1 MKRLGV
7 AAIMLAVVGA
17 SFANFAFSQ
26 SAAPATAP
34 AKPAA
39 TKPPTSTAAAPAATP
54 APYHPGAN
62 AAMDA
67 EREKVWDSPQMLRA
81 RAWVKDY
88 CAHSAKITPAEAK
101 EYEAELAN
109 LSPKQMK
116 LWLLK
121 FQHEEEMIQQQQQMF
136 NNARQADVGQAMALH
151 KQMKQSYA
159 DINKDETEA
168 AQTEEGSI
176 KQQQQFAQ
184 ERSMQKTADQDAAA
198 TDMLTQPFGG
208 YGGYGG
214 YGYGGVHFHF
224 H

>member
-1 MKRLGV
+1 MKRFVV
-7 AAIMLAVVGA
+7 AVLILAVVGV
-17 SFANFAFSQ
+17 SFAKVAFSQ
-26 SAAPATAP
+26 SAAPAPNT
-34 AKPAA
+34 KPAA
-39 TKPPTSTAAAPAATP
+39 ATTP
-54 APYHPGAN
+54 APYHAGAN

-67 EREKVWDSPQMLRA
+67 EREKIWESPQMLRA

-121 FQHEEEMIQQQQQMF
+121 FQHEEEMIQQQQAMF
-136 NNARQADVGQAMALH
+136 NSSRQADVKQAMAVH
-151 KQMKQSYA
+151 QQMKQSYA
-159 DINKDETEA
+159 NINADANKA
-168 AQTEEGSI
+168 AQTEEDSI
-176 KQQQQFAQ
+176 KQEQEFAQ
-184 ERSMQKTADQDAAA
+184 EDGLQKNADRDAAA

-214 YGYGGVHFHF
+214 YGYGDVHYHFH
-224 H
+224 

>member
-1 MKRLGV
+1 MKRLLV
-7 AAIMLAVVGA
+7 AAAMLAAVGV

-26 SAAPATAP
+26 PAAPATTVP
-34 AKPAA
+34 AKPA
-39 TKPPTSTAAAPAATP
+39 TGTTTTTAAPATYP
-54 APYHPGAN
+54 AGSN
-62 AAMDA
+62 AAVNA
-67 EREKVWDSPQMLRA
+67 EREKIWESPQMLRA

-121 FQHEEEMIQQQQQMF
+121 FQHEEEMIQQQQAMF
-136 NNARQADVGQAMALH
+136 NSARQADVKQAAAVH
-151 KQMKQSYA
+151 KQMKQAYA
-159 DINKDETEA
+159 NINADENKA
-168 AQTEEGSI
+168 AQTAESSI
-176 KQQQQFAQ
+176 KQQQEFAQ
-184 ERSMQKTADQDAAA
+184 EDGLQKNADRDAAA
-198 TDMLTQPFGG
+198 TDELMQPFFGG

-214 YGYGGVHFHF
+214 YGYGGVHYHF

>member
-1 MKRLGV
+1 MKRLVV
-7 AAIMLAVVGA
+7 AALMLAVVGV

-26 SAAPATAP
+26 SAAPATTVP
-34 AKPAA
+34 AKPA
-39 TKPPTSTAAAPAATP
+39 TPVAAP

-62 AAMDA
+62 AAVDA
-67 EREKVWDSPQMLRA
+67 EREKIWDSPQMLRA

-88 CAHSAKITPAEAK
+88 TSHSAKITPAEAK

-121 FQHEEEMIQQQQQMF
+121 FQHEEEMIQSQQQAF
-136 NNARQADVGQAMALH
+136 NNSRQADVSQAMALH

-159 DINKDETEA
+159 DINKDETAA
-168 AQTEEGSI
+168 AQTAESSV
-176 KQQQQFAQ
+176 KQQQEFAQ
-184 ERSMQKTADQDAAA
+184 QDSLQKTADQDAAA

-214 YGYGGVHFHF
+214 YGYGDVHYHFH
-224 H
+224 

>member
-1 MKRLGV
+1 MKRLVV
-7 AAIMLAVVGA
+7 AALMLAVVGV
-17 SFANFAFSQ
+17 SFAKVAFSQ
-26 SAAPATAP
+26 SAAPAPTT
-34 AKPAA
+34 KPAA
-39 TKPPTSTAAAPAATP
+39 ATTP

-62 AAMDA
+62 AATDA
-67 EREKVWDSPQMLRA
+67 EREKIWDSPQMLRA

-121 FQHEEEMIQQQQQMF
+121 FQHEEEMIKQQQSMF
-136 NNARQADVGQAMALH
+136 NNARQADVSQAMALH

-159 DINKDETEA
+159 DINKDETA
-168 AQTEEGSI
+168 AAKTAENSV
-176 KQQQQFAQ
+176 KQQQEFAQ
-184 ERSMQKTADQDAAA
+184 EDSLQKTADQDAAA

-214 YGYGGVHFHF
+214 YGYGDVHYHFH
-224 H
+224 

>member
-1 MKRLGV
+1 MKRLLVV
-7 AAIMLAVVGA
+7 AAMLAAVGV

-26 SAAPATAP
+26 SAAPATTGTS
-34 AKPAA
+34 KPAA
-39 TKPPTSTAAAPAATP
+39 AAAPAAYP
-54 APYHPGAN
+54 AGAN
-62 AAMDA
+62 AATNA
-67 EREKVWDSPQMLRA
+67 EREKIWNSPQMLRA

-88 CAHSAKITPAEAK
+88 CDHSAKITPEEAK

-136 NNARQADVGQAMALH
+136 NNARQADVQQAMAVH

-159 DINKDETEA
+159 NINADANEA
-168 AQTEEGSI
+168 AKTAEDSI
-176 KQQQQFAQ
+176 KQQQEFAQ
-184 ERSMQKTADQDAAA
+184 EDGIQKNADRDAAA
-198 TDMLTQPFGG
+198 TDLLTQPFFG

-214 YGYGGVHFHF
+214 YGFGGVHYHF

>member
-1 MKRLGV
+1 MKRLLV
-7 AAIMLAVVGA
+7 AAAMLAAVGM
-17 SFANFAFSQ
+17 SFAKVAFSQ
-26 SAAPATAP
+26 SAAPAPTT
-34 AKPAA
+34 KPAA
-39 TKPPTSTAAAPAATP
+39 ATTP

-62 AAMDA
+62 AATDA
-67 EREKVWDSPQMLRA
+67 EREKIWESPQMLRA

-121 FQHEEEMIQQQQQMF
+121 FQHEEEMIQQQQSMF
-136 NNARQADVGQAMALH
+136 NNARQADVSQAMALH

-159 DINKDETEA
+159 DINKDETA
-168 AQTEEGSI
+168 AAKTAENSV
-176 KQQQQFAQ
+176 KQQQEFAQ
-184 ERSMQKTADQDAAA
+184 QDSLQKTADQDAAA

-214 YGYGGVHFHF
+214 YGYGDVHYHFH
-224 H
+224 

>member
-1 MKRLGV
+1 
-7 AAIMLAVVGA
+7 MLAAVGI

-26 SAAPATAP
+26 SAAPP
-34 AKPAA
+34 ALPSKP
-39 TKPPTSTAAAPAATP
+39 AAPAAASAAYP
-54 APYHPGAN
+54 AGGN

-67 EREKVWDSPQMLRA
+67 EREKIWESPQMLRA

-88 CAHSAKITPAEAK
+88 CAHSAKITPDEAK

-136 NNARQADVGQAMALH
+136 NSSRQADVGQAMALH

-159 DINKDETEA
+159 DINKGETAA
-168 AQTEEGSI
+168 AQTAENSV
-176 KQQQQFAQ
+176 KQQQEFTQ
-184 ERSMQKTADQDAAA
+184 EDSLQKSADRDAADTA
-198 TDMLTQPFGG
+198 LQTQPYWG

-214 YGYGGVHFHF
+214 YGFGDVHYHFH
-224 H
+224 

>member
-1 MKRLGV
+1 MKRLVV
-7 AAIMLAVVGA
+7 AALMLAVVGV

-26 SAAPATAP
+26 SAAPATTVP
-34 AKPAA
+34 SKPAA
-39 TKPPTSTAAAPAATP
+39 ATTAAYPA
-54 APYHPGAN
+54 GSN
-62 AAMDA
+62 AAVDA
-67 EREKVWDSPQMLRA
+67 EREKIWDSPQMLRA

-121 FQHEEEMIQQQQQMF
+121 FQHEEEMIQQQQQAF
-136 NNARQADVGQAMALH
+136 NNSRQADLAQASAVH

-159 DINKDETEA
+159 NINAGENKA
-168 AQTEEGSI
+168 AQTAENSI
-176 KQQQQFAQ
+176 KQEQEFAQ
-184 ERSMQKTADQDAAA
+184 EDALQKNADRDAAA
-198 TDMLTQPFGG
+198 TDLLTQPFGG

-214 YGYGGVHFHF
+214 YGYGDVHYHFH
-224 H
+224 

>member
-1 MKRLGV
+1 MKRLLV
-7 AAIMLAVVGA
+7 AAAMLAAVGVSFT
-17 SFANFAFSQ
+17 SFAVGQ
-26 SAAPATAP
+26 PAAPAGLP
-34 AKPAA
+34 PVKPAA
-39 TKPPTSTAAAPAATP
+39 APTATTAAP

-62 AAMDA
+62 AAQDA
-67 EREKVWDSPQMLRA
+67 EREKIWDSPQMLRA

-88 CAHSAKITPAEAK
+88 TSHSAKITPAEAK

-136 NNARQADVGQAMALH
+136 NNSRQADVSQAMALH
-151 KQMKQSYA
+151 KQMKKADA
-159 DINKDETEA
+159 DINADETA
-168 AQTEEGSI
+168 AAKTAEGSI
-176 KQQQQFAQ
+176 KQQQEFAQ
-184 ERSMQKTADQDAAA
+184 ENSLQKTADQDAADTSLETA
-198 TDMLTQPFGG
+198 PFYGG

-214 YGYGGVHFHF
+214 YGYGGVHYHF

>member
-1 MKRLGV
+1 MKRLVV
-7 AAIMLAVVGA
+7 AALMLAVVGV

-26 SAAPATAP
+26 SAAPATTVP
-34 AKPAA
+34 SKPAA
-39 TKPPTSTAAAPAATP
+39 ATTAAAYPA
-54 APYHPGAN
+54 GSN
-62 AAMDA
+62 AAVDA
-67 EREKVWDSPQMLRA
+67 ERERIWDSPQMLRA

-136 NNARQADVGQAMALH
+136 NSSRQADVSQAMALH

-159 DINKDETEA
+159 DINKDETAA
-168 AQTEEGSI
+168 AQTAENSI
-176 KQQQQFAQ
+176 KQQQEFAQ
-184 ERSMQKTADQDAAA
+184 EDSLQKTADQDAAA

-214 YGYGGVHFHF
+214 YGYGDVHYHFH
-224 H
+224 

>member
-1 MKRLGV
+1 MKRLVV
-7 AAIMLAVVGA
+7 AALMLAVVGV
-17 SFANFAFSQ
+17 SFAKVAFSQ
-26 SAAPATAP
+26 SAAPAPTT
-34 AKPAA
+34 KPAA
-39 TKPPTSTAAAPAATP
+39 ATTP

-62 AAMDA
+62 AATDA
-67 EREKVWDSPQMLRA
+67 EREKIWESPQMLRA

-121 FQHEEEMIQQQQQMF
+121 FQHEEEMIQQQQAMF
-136 NNARQADVGQAMALH
+136 NNARQADVKQAMAVH
-151 KQMKQSYA
+151 QQMKQSYA
-159 DINKDETEA
+159 NINADANKA
-168 AQTEEGSI
+168 AQAEENSI
-176 KQQQQFAQ
+176 KQQQEFAQ
-184 ERSMQKTADQDAAA
+184 EDGLQKNADRDAAA
-198 TDMLTQPFGG
+198 TDLLTQPFFG

-214 YGYGGVHFHF
+214 YGYGGVHYHF

>member
-1 MKRLGV
+1 MKRLVV
-7 AAIMLAVVGA
+7 AALMLAVVGV
-17 SFANFAFSQ
+17 SFAKVAFSQ
-26 SAAPATAP
+26 SAAPAPTT
-34 AKPAA
+34 KPAA
-39 TKPPTSTAAAPAATP
+39 AATP
-54 APYHPGAN
+54 APYHAGAN
-62 AAMDA
+62 AATDA
-67 EREKVWDSPQMLRA
+67 ERAKIWESPQMLRA

-136 NNARQADVGQAMALH
+136 NNSRQADVQQAMSLH
-151 KQMKQSYA
+151 KQMKKSYA
-159 DINKDETEA
+159 DINKDETAA
-168 AQTEEGSI
+168 AQTAESSV
-176 KQQQQFAQ
+176 KQQQEFAQ
-184 ERSMQKTADQDAAA
+184 QDSLQKTADQDAAA

-214 YGYGGVHFHF
+214 YGYGDVHYHFH
-224 H
+224 

>member
-1 MKRLGV
+1 MKRLVV
-7 AAIMLAVVGA
+7 AALMLAVVGV
-17 SFANFAFSQ
+17 SFAKVAFSQ
-26 SAAPATAP
+26 SAAPATTVP
-34 AKPAA
+34 AKPA
-39 TKPPTSTAAAPAATP
+39 TPAAAPA
-54 APYHPGAN
+54 PYHAGAN

-67 EREKVWDSPQMLRA
+67 EREKIWESPQMLRA

-121 FQHEEEMIQQQQQMF
+121 FQHEEEMIQQQQAMF
-136 NNARQADVGQAMALH
+136 NSSRQADVKQAMAVH
-151 KQMKQSYA
+151 QQMKQSYA
-159 DINKDETEA
+159 NINADANKA
-168 AQTEEGSI
+168 AQTEEDSI
-176 KQQQQFAQ
+176 KQEQEFAQ
-184 ERSMQKTADQDAAA
+184 EDGLQKNADRDAAA
-198 TDMLTQPFGG
+198 TDMLTQPFFG

-214 YGYGGVHFHF
+214 YGYGGVHYHF